1 MHNKRPNITFPLIAK
16 FEMVRTFLS
25 LAVQLKQLVYKFKI
39 KLAFLNGELE
49 EKVYVIQPASFIIK
63 SKEDYMYELKKALYG
78 LKQVSLE

>member
-25 LAVQLKQLVYKFKI
+25 LAAQLKQLVYKFKI

-49 EKVYVIQPASFIIK
+49 QKVYVIQPASFIIK
-63 SKEDYMYELKKALYG
+63 SKEDYMYELRKALYG